1 MQPQPIPSSLILR
14 LTTLA
19 LMLTIIA
26 GGIIAGSLG
35 TRASHTQLPGS
46 PTISGC
52 HLFPANNIWNYNISH
67 LPLRPRSANYI
78 KALNTDTLQ
87 HDFGYPN
94 FAGFPYVVV
103 SGAQPKVPVHFR
115 YASESDPGPYPI
127 PPDAPIEGRTD
138 RHVLVLDRGTCKLYE
153 LWESS
158 HQSDGS
164 WNAGSGAIF
173 DLNSNRLR
181 PHGWTS
187 ADAAGLPIL
196 PGLVRYDEVAAGA
209 IKHALRGAIRITQ
222 NRYLW
227 PARHTDGA
235 NADSYALPF
244 GLRLRL
250 KSSVNISS
258 FPSQSRVILTALR
271 HYGMFVADKGGSNWY
286 SIALSGAPDPHWNK
300 SDLVALTR
308 VHASD
313 FEVVNESSLQ
323 VSPDSGQTRA
333 GVTATSPTPVPTPRP
348 TKAPTVSPLASPVPT
363 TATVLTRE
371 EVVGSDNSKVSK
383 TSGGGWT
390 NMPLFILAGLTFLL
404 SLTILGIRHRNSR
417 KRTVRHSL
425 RTPPPVNG
433 Q

>member
-1 MQPQPIPSSLILR
+1 MNLCKVECVLRLNKAREERNSGIYQHPYEVNIMQPQPIPSSLILR

-35 TRASHTQLPGS
+35 TRASHTQLPDS

-138 RHVLVLDRGTCKLYE
+138 R
-153 LWESS
+153 
-158 HQSDGS
+158 
-164 WNAGSGAIF
+164 
-173 DLNSNRLR
+173 SNRLR

-235 NADSYALPF
+235 NTDSYALPF

>member
-1 MQPQPIPSSLILR
+1 MNLCKVECVLRLNKAREERNSGIYQHPYEVNIMQPQPIPSSLILR

-35 TRASHTQLPGS
+35 TRASHTQLPDS

-52 HLFPANNIWNYNISH
+52 HLFPAHNIWNYNIS
-67 LPLRPRSANYI
+67 
-78 KALNTDTLQ
+78 
-87 HDFGYPN
+87 
-94 FAGFPYVVV
+94 
-103 SGAQPKVPVHFR
+103 
-115 YASESDPGPYPI
+115 
-127 PPDAPIEGRTD
+127 
-138 RHVLVLDRGTCKLYE
+138 HVLVLDRGTCKLYE

-235 NADSYALPF
+235 NTDSYALPF

-333 GVTATSPTPVPTPRP
+333 RVTATSPTPVPTPRP

>member
-1 MQPQPIPSSLILR
+1 M
-14 LTTLA
+14 TLA
-19 LMLTIIA
+19 TPISRVSLTSSYPALSQRYQCIFAMQAKAIQDPTLFHRML
-26 GGIIAGSLG
+26 
-35 TRASHTQLPGS
+35 QLKAVLTAMYWSSIGA
-46 PTISGC
+46 
-52 HLFPANNIWNYNISH
+52 HANCMNCG
-67 LPLRPRSANYI
+67 
-78 KALNTDTLQ
+78 KALTNQ
-87 HDFGYPN
+87 M
-94 FAGFPYVVV
+94 
-103 SGAQPKVPVHFR
+103 
-115 YASESDPGPYPI
+115 
-127 PPDAPIEGRTD
+127 
-138 RHVLVLDRGTCKLYE
+138 
-153 LWESS
+153 
-158 HQSDGS
+158 
-164 WNAGSGAIF
+164 
-173 DLNSNRLR
+173 
-181 PHGWTS
+181 
-187 ADAAGLPIL
+187 AAGM
-196 PGLVRYDEVAAGA
+196 
-209 IKHALRGAIRITQ
+209 RGAIRITQ

-235 NADSYALPF
+235 NTDSYALPF

-404 SLTILGIRHRNSR
+404 S
-417 KRTVRHSL
+417 
-425 RTPPPVNG
+425 P
-433 Q
+433 